1 LFASFVADGNVIV
14 ESYVE
19 MVPKGSSQELSK
31 ILELRGILK
40 PGPFL
45 ERYALLKEAAQAKQD
60 KGETKK

>member
-1 LFASFVADGNVIV
+1 MIV

-31 ILELRGILK
+31 IHELRGILK